1 MANEENTF
9 LDNVVELGASLLVG
23 YAISRFV
30 RVALARGESM
40 LPTIHNNQPIILDC
54 RAYHRRLPKRHDLIA
69 FKAISRFVRVALAR
83 GESMLPTIHNNQ
95 PIILDCRAYHR
106 RLPKRHDL
114 IAFKAHQKKQH
125 KFFLKRVIGLPGE
138 HIVIEKGK
146 LFIDGV
152 LTDEP
157 YIKEPMNDHRKI
169 DLIVDEGYL
178 FVMGDNRNHSLD
190 SRSSRLGLVK
200 IEKDVVGV
208 VKQFRK

>member
-23 YAISRFV
+23 YV
-30 RVALARGESM
+30 
-40 LPTIHNNQPIILDC
+40 
-54 RAYHRRLPKRHDLIA
+54 
-69 FKAISRFVRVALAR
+69 ISRFVRVALAR

-138 HIVIEKGK
+138 YIVIEKGK